1 MGRTY
6 GRKGNSRSK
15 SCENGK
21 MIQISTYL
29 LKFADTAIKKR
40 EGWGKFGSE
49 SRSEESGRSCLK

>member
-29 LKFADTAIKKR
+29 LKFADTDFHVPLEVCRYSNKK
-40 EGWGKFGSE
+40 EGRVGKVW
-49 SRSEESGRSCLK
+49 K